1 MEKHLLDFNR
11 FFKISLEKR
20 IEEGRLENFG
30 SFKSLNEGKS
40 NSAKVA
46 VVGDKLASFFN
57 TVIGRIFKGGSKE
70 GLVKGDK
77 VKPGIWS
84 ENMPT
89 SDYLKMIERY
99 KDQHPETSYVFVS
112 LGLGDKY
119 EVSESL
125 LEDATKV
132 KSELKRIFPNAS
144 KFFIIPGSGWGY
156 NTEDKAEMPTWMWE
170 SGNIENGATVQEPS
184 EINGYYKEVWDKL
197 GFDSLP
203 VEIGIEKGDDGFAE
217 PLSKST
223 PGMSKLSEFVE
234 GVAKGEIQVQIED
247 IKSGT
252 VLMGSGVM
260 GEGIKEYY
268 DVIQNAINNNESK
281 TKQGPSTYMYDPVVE
296 RAQLGLS
303 FLGFDLP
310 VHGADGL
317 YGPETE
323 SSVRRFKEKYQ
334 VPGEGSVM
342 DSDFFSALIARLRE
356 NGFSGKDLKKT
367 VRGSEEMAGKP
378 IDVIIGDTNL
388 GDGETSW
395 VYWLSH
401 NQGSAGAAELLKVA
415 LGTKPEFSPSAK
427 KWFMQGWNTKSNHIV
442 GNVGNR
448 GWDGEYK
455 SRIKAA
461 YDQGNDQLVAKLF
474 TEYQKKKFDQ
484 MLQRGRRDLPKH
496 PDIQAILQKYSN
508 VFPLDFLAAVAS
520 QESGFNP
527 KSGNNRYKGLFAL
540 DPTSGYGK
548 KYGLTQAN
556 VHDPEKNAEVAVKF
570 WNDNRR
576 EFNSLMSSD
585 ELAALGLNK
594 STSNLA

>member
-1 MEKHLLDFNR
+1 MEKRLLNFNR

-20 IEEGRLENFG
+20 ISEERIGGFD
-30 SFKSLNEGKS
+30 SFKSLNEGAFDKP
-40 NSAKVA
+40 KGA
-46 VVGDKLASFFN
+46 VVGDNLASFFN
-57 TVIGRIFKGGSKE
+57 SIVARIFGDGSKN
-70 GLVKGDK
+70 GSVKGDK

-84 ENMPT
+84 ADNIST
-89 SDYLKMIERY
+89 RDYLRMVKEY
-99 KDQHPETSYVFVS
+99 NEQHPDIPYVFVS

-119 EVSESL
+119 QYSDLVL
-125 LEDATKV
+125 KDARDIKN
-132 KSELKRIFPNAS
+132 ELKRIFPNAS

-156 NTEDKAEMPTWMWE
+156 NTENKAEMPSWMWE

-184 EINGYYKEVWDKL
+184 EINEYYKEIWDKL

-203 VEIGIEKGDDGFAE
+203 VEIGIKKGSDGFAE
-217 PLSKST
+217 PLSKNT
-223 PGMSKLSEFVE
+223 PGIEKLKEFVK
-234 GVAKGEIQVQIED
+234 GVIKGEIPVQLED
-247 IKSGT
+247 IEKGAMIQGLDTDAST
-252 VLMGSGVM
+252 R
-260 GEGIKEYY
+260 EFY
-268 DVIQNAINNNESK
+268 DVIQNTINNNETK
-281 TKQGPSTYMYDPVVE
+281 TKQDPSSYTYEPVVE
-296 RAQLGLS
+296 RAQIGLK

-323 SSVRRFKEKYQ
+323 EAVSNFRQKYSI
-334 VPGEGSVM
+334 PGPGSTM
-342 DSDFFSALIARLRE
+342 DLAFFSSLIARLRE
-356 NGFSGKDLKKT
+356 NGFSNRNLKEIVK
-367 VRGSEEMAGKP
+367 RSQDMAGS
-378 IDVIIGDTNL
+378 DVVIGDTRL

-415 LGTKPEFSPSAK
+415 LGTKPEFSANGK
-427 KWFMQGWNTKSNHIV
+427 KWFMQGWNGKSNHIV

-455 SRIKAA
+455 NRIKAA

-474 TEYQKKKFDQ
+474 TEFQKKKFDQ
-484 MLQRGRRDLPKH
+484 MLERGKRDLPKH
-496 PDIQAILQKYSN
+496 PEIKAILQKYSN

-520 QESGFNP
+520 QESAFNP
-527 KSGNNRYKGLFAL
+527 KAGNNRYKGLFAL

-556 VHDPEKNAEVAVKF
+556 VHDPEKNTEVAVKF

-576 EFNSLMSSD
+576 EFQSLMSPN
-585 ELAALGLNK
+585 ELAALGLGK
-594 STSNLA
+594 SANNMA